1 MSTTKSTNG
10 GTTAATDFFSDM
22 FKTTM
27 DMDKMI
33 EAQRKNVEALV
44 EAQRVAFEGY
54 KTAMERQVALMKEA
68 MNEYSNMTGDLFS
81 GKTPEANASKQAELA
96 QNAFR
101 NAFEN
106 SREIAEIT
114 TKTNQDAFAVL
125 QKRFT
130 EGVEEMKSATTAAKK

>member
-1 MSTTKSTNG
+1 MSTTKNTSGANS
-10 GTTAATDFFSDM
+10 ATDFFTSM
-22 FKTTM
+22 FKTNM

-54 KTAMERQVALMKEA
+54 KSAMERQVALLKEA
-68 MNEYSNMTGDLFS
+68 VSEYSNMTGDMFS
-81 GKTPEANASKQAELA
+81 GKTPEANASKQAEVA

-130 EGVEEMKSATTAAKK
+130 EGVDEMKAATTK